1 MAYFAA
7 VAEAGTVTEAARRL
21 MIAQPEL
28 RLGVCLG
35 VPDAVLRSAEA
46 LLGRVSI
53 VQAGSA
59 EQVELLSRGEL
70 AVGLVRLPVED
81 PGLVVWVVSDEPLGV
96 VLAAGHPLARRTV
109 LEWADLAGQRL
120 LWFPAE
126 RAPGYAAQ
134 VLYAGVTAPGTVR

>member
-1 MAYFAA
+1 
-7 VAEAGTVTEAARRL
+7 